1 MAEPARRRPWRRDLR
16 GARAV
21 VTGGSSGVGR
31 ALALELV
38 RRGAR
43 VLATA
48 RRGDRLEALAADAAR
63 LASAPLVTRVG
74 DVTDPAFRRALV
86 AETVSTL
93 GGIDLL
99 VAAAG
104 SGAIGPFRTADA
116 ATLERIMAVDFTAPV
131 ELVRECLPVL
141 VGGRDPAI
149 LLVGSILG
157 RHPLPLHAEYCAAK
171 AALASVAGTLRL
183 ELAAAGVDVLLAS
196 LGPTESEFW
205 DQLLVGRRPAWSR
218 GRQMPADRTAR
229 IVLDALARRRREV
242 FPGLQAKGFAVA
254 ARLFPRLLDRAILSR
269 LRRNDTP

>member
-1 MAEPARRRPWRRDLR
+1 MREPSPRRPWRRDFR
-16 GARAV
+16 GARAL

-31 ALALELV
+31 ALALDLA

-48 RRGDRLEALAADAAR
+48 RRGDRLESLAADAAR
-63 LASAPLVTRVG
+63 VAAAPLITRIG
-74 DVTDPAFRRALV
+74 DVTDPLFRRALV
-86 AETVSTL
+86 AETAAAL
-93 GGIDLL
+93 GGIDIL

-104 SGAIGPFRTADA
+104 SGAIGPFRAADA
-116 ATLERIMAVDFTAPV
+116 ATLERIMAVDFVAPV
-131 ELVRECLPVL
+131 ELVRESLPEL
-141 VGGRDPAI
+141 ARGRDPAI

-157 RHPLPLHAEYCAAK
+157 RHPLPLHTEYCAAK
-171 AALASVAGTLRL
+171 AALASVAGTLRT
-183 ELAAAGVDVLLAS
+183 ELAASGIDVLLAS

-269 LRRNDTP
+269 VRRTDTP

>member
-183 ELAAAGVDVLLAS
+183 ELAAAGIDVLLAS

-254 ARLFPRLLDRAILSR
+254 ARLFPRLLDRAILRR